1 MRSRECCATV
11 SPASADGDSF
21 EEWLTDVI
29 TTAPGSLSPA
39 MVHGL
44 QRQLMARAY
53 RSGVLETGPNT
64 AHDRIRSMCAD
75 AYRTLDAIELEL
87 EQAMGL

>member
-1 MRSRECCATV
+1 MRSRECCASD
-11 SPASADGDSF
+11 SPASADGDGF

-29 TTAPGSLSPA
+29 TTAPGGLSPA
-39 MVHGL
+39 MVHRL
-44 QRQLMARAY
+44 QRQLMARAF

-64 AHDRIRSMCAD
+64 VHDRTRSLCAE
-75 AYRTLDAIELEL
+75 AYRTLEAIELEL